1 MAHLRAMP
9 RCLAAIR
16 ACFPPLAEA
25 DLKQFA
31 EEDAEHTRV
40 MKMQSWFGTKALC
53 PAMRA
58 AGPAL
63 PPPGSP
69 DAAAMLARWTTRRPP
84 DAVPLFQEFRGRCTL
99 VAPDEACALLS
110 LALKTLFLLFSGP
123 LVFLGGMR
131 VNSRWRGLARLHSI
145 LHIRTLCL
153 RAFLQRLP
161 ATWRPTRLH

>member
-1 MAHLRAMP
+1 MVPLQNLSTPAPCPAEWTCDQCSAVFASKKALAVHATKQHNYRALVQHFAVGTSCPHCCRLFHQRSRLMAHLRAMP

-40 MKMQSWFGTKALC
+40 MKMQSWFGT
-53 PAMRA
+53 AMRA

-69 DAAAMLARWTTRRPP
+69 DAAAMLARWTTRRPTS
-84 DAVPLFQEFRGRCTL
+84 CSS
-99 VAPDEACALLS
+99 APPPPRYS
-110 LALKTLFLLFSGP
+110 SS
-123 LVFLGGMR
+123 
-131 VNSRWRGLARLHSI
+131 N
-145 LHIRTLCL
+145 
-153 RAFLQRLP
+153 P
-161 ATWRPTRLH
+161 AA